1 MPTAQAGEPPDRGPD
16 GAAAETRDAEERG
29 GETAPVDPGTS
40 GASVGPATTMVCPL
54 EGDLGESHAGDLRR
68 ESAEVRAE
76 RIIAEELRRQGWR
89 GADLAERR
97 KSDPVKLALAAR
109 LRRQTTPCLPAGR

>member
-1 MPTAQAGEPPDRGPD
+1 VKLHRWTQGRQ
-16 GAAAETRDAEERG
+16 ER
-29 GETAPVDPGTS
+29 AS
-40 GASVGPATTMVCPL
+40 GLPQLWFAPL